1 MPATDFQAL
10 TQALTRAG
18 ALGEPAEAHGH
29 LCGLA
34 CALGPAAEPP
44 WVAELLAD
52 CALGPGTRDALIQ
65 ELGGTAIQTIEAL
78 EAGDMSLQLA
88 LPGDA
93 DPLDSRAAALGLWCQ
108 GFMHGL
114 SQGAAAPA
122 TIESGVT
129 GEIIGDFVEI
139 SRAELSQEETLA
151 EAESA
156 YAELVEF
163 VRVSVQLVY
172 EELRAERSRGTSH

>member
-1 MPATDFQAL
+1 MPASDFEAL

-52 CALGPGTRDALIQ
+52 CAIGPAARDALIQ
-65 ELGGTAIQTIEAL
+65 ELKGIAVQNIEAL

-88 LPGDA
+88 LPDDA

-163 VRVSVQLVY
+163 VRVSVQLIF
-172 EELRAERSRGTSH
+172 EELHAERSGGTSH